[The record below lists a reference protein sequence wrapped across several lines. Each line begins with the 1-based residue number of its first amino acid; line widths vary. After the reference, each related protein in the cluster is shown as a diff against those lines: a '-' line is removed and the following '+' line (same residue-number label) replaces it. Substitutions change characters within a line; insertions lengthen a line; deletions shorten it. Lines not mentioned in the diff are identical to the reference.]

1 MPSFRILDQFPA
13 FLGPDGR
20 PVVGGELRFYESGT
34 TRPKDV
40 YADPGMTVNNG
51 STVQIGSDGRTVVD
65 VWGDG
70 AYRVRLYAADGTLV
84 AEADD
89 VEIPGGA
96 TANIPVPE
104 AGEFLTGDG
113 TQFLVQTLLL
123 LPDPTG
129 QDGKMLVANG
139 SGYSLESVPSPPEPP
154 SPDIQIDASRLV
166 IGDGSGTTKVLIQT
180 GNGVASGGGGGVYYV
195 SSSITFPTAYDAL
208 WYVAV
213 IPTATAVN
221 AGTSGRLPACSVT
234 GWVPGSSAATVTANF
249 ATTEDDIGGGSNI
262 QMPVPFAWFAI
273 GTITVSGGE

>member
-34 TRPKDV
+34 TTPKDV

-70 AYRVRLYAADGTLV
+70 AYRVRLYAANGTLV

-96 TANIPVPE
+96 AANIPVPE

-113 TQFLVQTLLL
+113 TQFLTQTLLL

-129 QDGKMLVANG
+129 QDGKMVVASG
-139 SGYSLESVPSPPEPP
+139 SGYILQSIPEPEPPPEP
-154 SPDIQIDASRLV
+154 DISDGANFLQIMDYR
-166 IGDGSGTTKVLIQT
+166 IQWGTGSAPATGTDRTS
-180 GNGVASGGGGGVYYV
+180 A
-195 SSSITFPTAYDAL
+195 SITFPVAFDAPPH
-208 WYVAV
+208 YVGV
-213 IPTATAVN
+213 MV
-221 AGTSGRLPACSVT
+221 TSTNITGHSLVAIAVT
-234 GWVPGSSAATVTANF
+234 GITANGCTVTFDNADRHYQGSSKIVN
-249 ATTEDDIGGGSNI
+249 
-262 QMPVPFAWFAI
+262 PVPFMWKAEGKKSVA
-273 GTITVSGGE
+273 